1 VIEQG
6 GSSRPTARE
15 IYERVIVDA
24 RDELERPPSRLA
36 FSGLF
41 AGGTVSFSAL
51 AVAIALT
58 MLPRADWAPLAASL
72 LYPIGF
78 VAVIIGRSQLFTENT
93 LYPVALAFTERGHVR
108 ATARLWVVVFA
119 ANMAGALLLALFV
132 TRTGALAAPVTDQ
145 LTALGTKMT
154 AGSFAAD
161 FWSAVISGWIL
172 ALIAWL
178 VEAAEAAVGQI
189 LVVWALALLV
199 GLGSFDHSVAS
210 TLEVFSATL
219 EGSLSVPAT
228 LGWLGTAAL
237 GNVVGGVGIVAVL
250 NYGQVK
256 AESSG

>member
-1 VIEQG
+1 MDDA
-6 GSSRPTARE
+6 GSTRPTARQ

-24 RDELERPPSRLA
+24 RDELERPSSRLA

-41 AGGTVSFSAL
+41 AGGTVGFSAL
-51 AVAIALT
+51 AVAIALSL
-58 MLPRADWAPLAASL
+58 LPRADWAPLAASL

-93 LYPVALAFTERGHVR
+93 LYPVALVFTERGHVR
-108 ATARLWVVVFA
+108 ATARLWAVVFA
-119 ANMAGALLLALFV
+119 ANMVGALLLALLV
-132 TRTGALAAPVTDQ
+132 METGGLDAPVKDE
-145 LTALGTKMT
+145 LVSLGTKMT

-189 LVVWALALLV
+189 LVVWALAM
-199 GLGSFDHSVAS
+199 LGGVASFDHSVAS
-210 TLEVFSATL
+210 TLAVCSATL
-219 EGSLSVPAT
+219 AGSLSVATT

-237 GNVVGGVGIVAVL
+237 GNVVGGVGIVALL
-250 NYGQVK
+250 NYGQVR
-256 AESSG
+256 AG